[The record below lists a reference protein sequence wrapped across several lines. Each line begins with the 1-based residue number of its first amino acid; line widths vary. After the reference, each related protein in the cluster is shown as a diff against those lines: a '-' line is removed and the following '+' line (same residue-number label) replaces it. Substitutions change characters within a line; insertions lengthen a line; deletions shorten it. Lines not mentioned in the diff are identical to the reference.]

1 MRAYK
6 HVGTLFRILLAA
18 LLFASIVPDR
28 LLADDKDT
36 SNPPTKSVPAKSDG
50 AKIEAPAP
58 LTERERR
65 LLDRVELLEKRVE
78 ELETKGSAPAAAAA
92 AAASSQPGSLSP
104 STSTAASAAGVT
116 PAPTVAGANANVIP
130 TEKVAASAA
139 PQAIEKGK
147 SGAAKVQS
155 TEPFAFA
162 DFTWLNGNARTKESP
177 MDTKFFT
184 PEIRA
189 DVDYIY
195 DFNHPRDNTIGG
207 SSEVFRANEVQVTQL
222 GVGGDF
228 HYDNVRA
235 RLMTQFGL
243 YSQTTPRND
252 ASPARGQWN
261 LDNAY
266 RYISEAYGG
275 YHFNALHGI
284 NVDAGIFMSYIGLF
298 SYYQFDNWAY
308 QPSYVSSNTPWFF
321 NGVRVQIFP
330 TEHLKIE
337 PWFTNGWQSYGRFNS
352 RPGFGV
358 QFLWRPNGWLSIL
371 GNQYALGEDTLNT
384 PGRIRYHTD
393 DSIEVKYYDNK
404 ERFLDKAAFSLTGD
418 LGCEH
423 GGGVSCAGNS
433 AKGPKQSFLGYMFY
447 NRLWF
452 DNDKYGLTLGGGQ
465 ISNPGRYLVLL
476 PPINGAT
483 AASGTPYFTQNPGDP
498 YKAWDVSGTFDWMPS
513 QYITF
518 RWEYNH
524 RAANVPYF
532 SGSGGVT
539 PTSCPTPV
547 LGNNICGSPGA
558 FVPGF
563 TPDLRK
569 TENRLNMAILVKF

>member
-6 HVGTLFRILLAA
+6 YVGTLFPILLAA
-18 LLFASIVPDR
+18 LLCASIVPDR

-36 SNPPTKSVPAKSDG
+36 SNPPAKSAPAKSDG

-58 LTERERR
+58 LTERERW

-78 ELETKGSAPAAAAA
+78 ELETKGSSPAVPAA

-104 STSTAASAAGVT
+104 TTSTAASAAGVT

-139 PQAIEKGK
+139 PQATEKGK
-147 SGAAKVQS
+147 SGAAKVQP

-252 ASPARGQWN
+252 ASPAR
-261 LDNAY
+261 
-266 RYISEAYGG
+266 
-275 YHFNALHGI
+275 
-284 NVDAGIFMSYIGLF
+284 
-298 SYYQFDNWAY
+298 
-308 QPSYVSSNTPWFF
+308 
-321 NGVRVQIFP
+321 
-330 TEHLKIE
+330 
-337 PWFTNGWQSYGRFNS
+337 
-352 RPGFGV
+352 RPME
-358 QFLWRPNGWLSIL
+358 S
-371 GNQYALGEDTLNT
+371 
-384 PGRIRYHTD
+384 
-393 DSIEVKYYDNK
+393 
-404 ERFLDKAAFSLTGD
+404 
-418 LGCEH
+418 
-423 GGGVSCAGNS
+423 
-433 AKGPKQSFLGYMFY
+433 
-447 NRLWF
+447 
-452 DNDKYGLTLGGGQ
+452 
-465 ISNPGRYLVLL
+465 
-476 PPINGAT
+476 
-483 AASGTPYFTQNPGDP
+483 
-498 YKAWDVSGTFDWMPS
+498 
-513 QYITF
+513 
-518 RWEYNH
+518 
-524 RAANVPYF
+524 
-532 SGSGGVT
+532 
-539 PTSCPTPV
+539 
-547 LGNNICGSPGA
+547 
-558 FVPGF
+558 
-563 TPDLRK
+563 
-569 TENRLNMAILVKF
+569 